1 MYLSRNLEDPRRRL
15 LLKLLAGNALLTVPV
30 ASGLADVFGE
40 VPKRLP
46 PNRSI
51 YRLRGRVLVNQ
62 KPATLET
69 RIAQGDSIE
78 TGKGAEIVFVGG
90 TSAYL
95 VREST
100 KFTLTRERQGDNIV
114 ADALRIL
121 SGKILAVFQSG
132 RPQQIHTIS
141 ATMGVRGTGVYLE
154 ADPAQTYLCTCYGMT
169 EIAANN
175 DQDSRKTVTATH
187 HDEPVYI
194 LTKAAAGKS
203 IRPAPF
209 VNHTDAELMLIET
222 LVGRTPPFVFPS
234 DDYRTPRRDY

>member
-100 KFTLTRERQGDNIV
+100 KFTD
-114 ADALRIL
+114 
-121 SGKILAVFQSG
+121 
-132 RPQQIHTIS
+132 
-141 ATMGVRGTGVYLE
+141 
-154 ADPAQTYLCTCYGMT
+154 
-169 EIAANN
+169 
-175 DQDSRKTVTATH
+175 RKSV
-187 HDEPVYI
+187 V
-194 LTKAAAGKS
+194 
-203 IRPAPF
+203 
-209 VNHTDAELMLIET
+209 
-222 LVGRTPPFVFPS
+222 
-234 DDYRTPRRDY
+234 